1 MTQKEW
7 LLSLPDEEYIMQTAQ
22 HSFKCDWCFFW
33 RDGKC
38 HAGEMDTCMRGRL
51 MWLKAEHR
59 EV

>member
-22 HSFKCDWCFFW
+22 HSFKCSWCFFW

-38 HAGEMDTCMRGRL
+38 HAGGGDTCMKGRV
-51 MWLKAEHR
+51 MWLKSEHR